1 MGRRNLATRNF
12 NTSSFAKFP
21 INLHP
26 ARQVSARAFSLVSD
40 RSFCLNIFK
49 PLNIRTLWEAVQD
62 KVTAI

>member
-1 MGRRNLATRNF
+1 MASLKLATPNF
-12 NTSSFAKFP
+12 NTASFAKFP
-21 INLHP
+21 LNARP